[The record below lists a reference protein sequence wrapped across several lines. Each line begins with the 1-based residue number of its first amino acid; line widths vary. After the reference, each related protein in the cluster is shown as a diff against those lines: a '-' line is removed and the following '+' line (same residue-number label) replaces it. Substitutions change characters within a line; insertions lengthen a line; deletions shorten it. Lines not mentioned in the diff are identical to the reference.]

1 MLWKHNPDPVIRSHW
16 AWHPQRV
23 RPRLRD
29 LATQRFDRSAG
40 VAEIAQHPL
49 LAAAQLPVLFA
60 QPGRALLDV
69 LQDLRRSWS

>member
-1 MLWKHNPDPVIRSHW
+1 M
-16 AWHPQRV
+16 
-23 RPRLRD
+23 RD